1 SARVSRAMTSW
12 PPVPLS
18 FTQVGVPRD
27 RPVSRRRR
35 TCFRELDVS
44 RGRAGGHGGT
54 GGRGGTRGRPGR
66 AWVTARAARPCRRG
80 SRRMCRPC
88 GHVFLAPG
96 VTPTT
101 SPWAPLLCH
110 LSDTGTC
117 RTGASRP
124 GPPPLA
130 DRAAPLPGEAL
141 SSLAALLAGLVEQQP
156 AQPLRVVGGHRHR
169 VSRRELGVAEVA
181 AAGRVPA
188 SRVAAPHLPARKLPL
203 DGRLQILEVA
213 HQGRPFPEAG
223 LLYTKVVLGPSGVK
237 LSVSGPCP
245 RG

>member
-1 SARVSRAMTSW
+1 LA
-12 PPVPLS
+12 
-18 FTQVGVPRD
+18 
-27 RPVSRRRR
+27 
-35 TCFRELDVS
+35 
-44 RGRAGGHGGT
+44 RAGP
-54 GGRGGTRGRPGR
+54 RP
-66 AWVTARAARPCRRG
+66 
-80 SRRMCRPC
+80 
-88 GHVFLAPG
+88 
-96 VTPTT
+96 T

-110 LSDTGTC
+110 LSDTGTG

-188 SRVAAPHLPARKLPL
+188 SRVAAPHLPADRKST
-203 DGRLQILEVA
+203 RLNSS
-213 HQGRPFPEAG
+213 H
-223 LLYTKVVLGPSGVK
+223 VK
-237 LSVSGPCP
+237 ISYAVFCLKKK
-245 RG
+245 